1 MARRRSQK
9 NKKTTP
15 KENKEV
21 TLEILLSDCSN
32 YDSCSTKVIN
42 AFRTI
47 DPQLEQILDKSI
59 IPPSYDRKNAS
70 EEDQRCIRLNYLAY
84 DILSNSLS
92 KEDYRAFIS
101 NYDESIHDAHD
112 IWTRI
117 RSKFDESYYDSPF
130 CASTSFGIC
139 DTNPCKE
146 EEENERWR
154 PNDESTSPKGL
165 SSHFDSHICCVAN
178 ENDSGSTNE
187 DEEEERSFV
196 HLYARL
202 SQEDKAVMLKLLE
215 RAREQ
220 SEARQRLEDILSI
233 KMQHFDELTK
243 EHEEL
248 KCSHVDLV
256 QRYETI
262 SIEQDNALHCIAQLV
277 NRNTLLKDQ
286 VEKLKVENL
295 AFQEKY
301 DMLLC
306 SHENLR
312 DDHIILNIAH
322 EVVIE
327 NLKSQQPHSCTCI
340 QIETILPCANA
351 CCPSTSKS
359 SFELEFAG
367 TNDDTYQKLKE
378 ENERLKMSLTQLKG
392 KCIAQPS
399 QDNRDHMVKKLETG
413 TTVAC
418 TKSLEE
424 NVKDLRIVKRKEQ
437 KKKINTSSKS
447 LNHASIKGNIQGND
461 QATLHIKRCSE
472 CFEEGHLIRSCPYIN
487 GLIINKDDRLCF
499 KCSKKGHLL
508 RSCPHLK
515 QRGIG
520 LEKKVFTNHVASK
533 KQGKKKS
540 SRLEDRLCYICRKKG
555 HQCKDCPI
563 GKNPTPNLSIDS
575 HVTRQPKIATCA
587 RKVTSLPSASTKD
600 IWVPRSLLT
609 NLDGPIKKWGPK
621 YA

>member
-1 MARRRSQK
+1 M
-9 NKKTTP
+9 
-15 KENKEV
+15 
-21 TLEILLSDCSN
+21 
-32 YDSCSTKVIN
+32 
-42 AFRTI
+42 
-47 DPQLEQILDKSI
+47 
-59 IPPSYDRKNAS
+59 
-70 EEDQRCIRLNYLAY
+70 
-84 DILSNSLS
+84 
-92 KEDYRAFIS
+92 
-101 NYDESIHDAHD
+101 
-112 IWTRI
+112 
-117 RSKFDESYYDSPF
+117 
-130 CASTSFGIC
+130 
-139 DTNPCKE
+139 
-146 EEENERWR
+146 
-154 PNDESTSPKGL
+154 
-165 SSHFDSHICCVAN
+165 CCVAN

-196 HLYARL
+196 QLYARL

-248 KCSHVDLV
+248 KCSHDDLV

-286 VEKLKVENL
+286 IEKLKVENL

-306 SHENLR
+306 SHENLM

-340 QIETILPCANA
+340 QIDTILPCANA

-367 TNDDTYQKLKE
+367 TKDDTYQKLKE

-418 TKSLEE
+418 TTSLEE
-424 NVKDLRIVKRKEQ
+424 NVKDLRIAKRKEQ
-437 KKKINTSSKS
+437 KKKINTSAKS
-447 LNHASIKGNIQGND
+447 LNHASMQGSIQGNN
-461 QATLHIKRCSE
+461 QVTLHTREVRSVVNALKRGTLL
-472 CFEEGHLIRSCPYIN
+472 GHVPI
-487 GLIINKDDRLCF
+487 
-499 KCSKKGHLL
+499 
-508 RSCPHLK
+508 LK
-515 QRGIG
+515 M
-520 LEKKVFTNHVASK
+520 T
-533 KQGKKKS
+533 
-540 SRLEDRLCYICRKKG
+540 
-555 HQCKDCPI
+555 
-563 GKNPTPNLSIDS
+563 
-575 HVTRQPKIATCA
+575 
-587 RKVTSLPSASTKD
+587 
-600 IWVPRSLLT
+600 
-609 NLDGPIKKWGPK
+609 
-621 YA
+621 